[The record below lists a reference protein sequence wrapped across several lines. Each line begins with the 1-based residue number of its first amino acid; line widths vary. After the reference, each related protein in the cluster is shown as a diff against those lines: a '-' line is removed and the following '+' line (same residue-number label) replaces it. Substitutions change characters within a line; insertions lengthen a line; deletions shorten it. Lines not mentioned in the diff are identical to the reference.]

1 VAIEVDDA
9 GREVGIG
16 HVKQHAPGGVGV
28 LVVSAVDANH
38 R

>member
-1 VAIEVDDA
+1 MDA
-9 GREVGIG
+9 ARDEISVRD
-16 HVKQHAPGGVGV
+16 VEQHAPGGVGV